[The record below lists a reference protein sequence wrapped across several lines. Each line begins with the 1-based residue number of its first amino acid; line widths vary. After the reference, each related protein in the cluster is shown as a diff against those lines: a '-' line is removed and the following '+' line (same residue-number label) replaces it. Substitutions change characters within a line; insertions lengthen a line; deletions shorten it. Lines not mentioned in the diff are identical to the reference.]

1 MSFLYPNMLF
11 ALIALLI
18 PLAIHLFN
26 FRRHKV
32 IFFSNTAILKTI
44 EQENAKTKKLKY
56 LVVLILRMLFVA
68 ALVLAFAYPYKHD
81 ERLSNDTETNLVAVY
96 IDNSMSMQ
104 SLSSEISLFEDARNS
119 ARKLVSEMNP
129 TQRFVLMT
137 NSRVPDNEYPMSRD
151 EMLLTIDNIQP
162 EAPTMSFAELY
173 DNVSMIKKRNDFES
187 VALFAYSDFQKG
199 MMTIAGLTTDS
210 SVSVVALPVYSDFQS
225 NIFVDSVWLRSPVLQ
240 NGLSNEIGIRIVNEG
255 GKDVKGVPVTLDI
268 DGQKVAFSSVDI
280 PAYSGNDLF
289 MQFVLDN
296 VGFKKATVSV
306 NDYPITFDD
315 NYYFTLNVRPVIKVM
330 ELIPDDVASECEL
343 LFDNDPLFIYEKV
356 NPLKLDRFSI
366 VDYQMIIVNQNASLN
381 ENVQQSLFD
390 FAAQGGSLLVL
401 PPLNADNYFLY
412 KINGINIDKEPD
424 TVTVT
429 VDALASQHAFFEDVL
444 LNVPDNADLP
454 EVYRHYPM
462 RLNNNSNALTLIG
475 LQNGEPLMLM
485 SRDNNGAIY
494 YLSSSFDSQYSALSQ
509 HAIFVPLMYK
519 MAFLGGGLSKL
530 SYTIGVDNSFNINGN
545 NLLYGEQISI
555 VNADR
560 SFSMI
565 PAVDIR
571 NNRSFVTLTSDLPES
586 GFYEVLKNG
595 ESVSVMAWNDNR
607 KESELKFLNEDEI
620 AEVLNENDIN
630 LISVVSY
637 DDMYSDGAVGAFTK
651 KSSLWKYLVLL
662 SLCALLGEVLVLRL
676 WK

>member
-1 MSFLYPNMLF
+1 MLF

-151 EMLLTIDNIQP
+151 EMLLAIDNIQP

-210 SVSVVALPVYSDFQS
+210 AVSVVALPVYSDFQS

-412 KINGINIDKEPD
+412 KINGIN
-424 TVTVT
+424 
-429 VDALASQHAFFEDVL
+429 
-444 LNVPDNADLP
+444 
-454 EVYRHYPM
+454 
-462 RLNNNSNALTLIG
+462 LNNNVHQNLEQKNSKKF
-475 LQNGEPLMLM
+475 LQN
-485 SRDNNGAIY
+485 
-494 YLSSSFDSQYSALSQ
+494 
-509 HAIFVPLMYK
+509 
-519 MAFLGGGLSKL
+519 
-530 SYTIGVDNSFNINGN
+530 
-545 NLLYGEQISI
+545 
-555 VNADR
+555 
-560 SFSMI
+560 
-565 PAVDIR
+565 
-571 NNRSFVTLTSDLPES
+571 
-586 GFYEVLKNG
+586 
-595 ESVSVMAWNDNR
+595 
-607 KESELKFLNEDEI
+607 
-620 AEVLNENDIN
+620 
-630 LISVVSY
+630 
-637 DDMYSDGAVGAFTK
+637 
-651 KSSLWKYLVLL
+651 
-662 SLCALLGEVLVLRL
+662 
-676 WK
+676 